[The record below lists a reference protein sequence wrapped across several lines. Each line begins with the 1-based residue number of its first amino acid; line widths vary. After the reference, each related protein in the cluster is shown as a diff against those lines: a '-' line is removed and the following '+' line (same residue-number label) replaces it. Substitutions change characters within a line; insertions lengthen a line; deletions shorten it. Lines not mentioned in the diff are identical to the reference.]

1 MSALVERIDATSSPQ
16 ETEISLAA
24 IDGYGRLLRTVG
36 GTLFTHAAKDGGL
49 ICEHRAS
56 RSRPRLWRVLP
67 DGEILAD
74 APYNFARGEF
84 VAVKLPVSF

>member
-1 MSALVERIDATSSPQ
+1 MSVLAERNGDTSSAD

-24 IDGYGRLLRTVG
+24 IDGYRRLLRTVG
-36 GTLFTHAAKDGGL
+36 PTLQTHAAKDGGL
-49 ICEHRAS
+49 ICEDRAS
-56 RSRPRLWRVLP
+56 RSRPTLWRVLP